1 LSLGSSMPAA
11 RNTLSRIIVNV
22 DVYVVVHVDV
32 DGFLKPFC
40 FETHY
45 ESTPFWNI
53 RW

>member
-1 LSLGSSMPAA
+1 MPAA

-40 FETHY
+40 FETAVYDHVHVNDY
-45 ESTPFWNI
+45 DHEKNPG
-53 RW
+53 